1 MLSFMNS
8 QNTRT
13 ERIAFIITS
22 KTSMPWIEKK
32 NTCFCAIEMDV
43 FQTKFKQLKPFV
55 NGPKTSKLT
64 KSTYNG
70 PLQGSSFDIYG
81 DVK

>member
-13 ERIAFIITS
+13 ERNCIYNNLQNLHA
-22 KTSMPWIEKK
+22 MDREK

-43 FQTKFKQLKPFV
+43 S
-55 NGPKTSKLT
+55 N
-64 KSTYNG
+64 
-70 PLQGSSFDIYG
+70 
-81 DVK
+81 